1 MPPKTDDINNMML
14 WIMLLKI
21 NAVSIYTQWIKT
33 AFILWS
39 IPAFSVINTDILSI
53 KVK

>member
-14 WIMLLKI
+14 WIMFNKI
-21 NAVSIYTQWIKT
+21 ATAEIYTQWIKT

-39 IPAFSVINTDILSI
+39 IPAFSVINTDI
-53 KVK
+53 